1 MAGSNDDEHTA
12 AAARSCH
19 GSATEQPKSTSWTQ
33 RLGRP
38 PKWAVLILILV
49 VALGAVATIQ
59 RIRST
64 TPPPGPVLVAQ
75 FAEWMSANT
84 KSNIQISRVSCLDPA
99 AAGALATCQFTA
111 TLDPHGPTT
120 TYFHDFKCTAELDL
134 AGSVTNVERPDS
146 IAWILSEHITQ

>member
-1 MAGSNDDEHTA
+1 MRGTLMGY
-12 AAARSCH
+12 RV
-19 GSATEQPKSTSWTQ
+19 GQ
-33 RLGRP
+33 RHCAQADSLGR
-38 PKWAVLILILV
+38 V
-49 VALGAVATIQ
+49 
-59 RIRST
+59 
-64 TPPPGPVLVAQ
+64 VLVAQ